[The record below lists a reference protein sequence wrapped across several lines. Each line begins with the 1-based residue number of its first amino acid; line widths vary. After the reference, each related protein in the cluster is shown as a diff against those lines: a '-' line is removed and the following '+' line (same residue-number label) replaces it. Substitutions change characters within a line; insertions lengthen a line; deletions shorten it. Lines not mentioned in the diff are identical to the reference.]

1 MVVREWG
8 RPEQW
13 RATKG
18 DPEFRDWSQRQ
29 FRFAGRGRAVTMGS
43 IVKDIFRTTLASF
56 ALIPVGLAAVFQMA
70 PDLEPTS
77 GGIDPMTGR
86 IWTIPTILGFDNR
99 MIPAFSI
106 SESPVFAISES
117 PVFAIGESNARLPR
131 LLGRPVTA

>member
-13 RATKG
+13 CATKG

-43 IVKDIFRTTLASF
+43 IVKYLFRTTLASF
-56 ALIPVGLAAVFQMA
+56 ALIPVGLAAVFRMA

-86 IWTIPTILGFDNR
+86 IWTIPTILGFDSR
-99 MIPAFSI
+99 MIAA
-106 SESPVFAISES
+106 FAISES

>member
-8 RPEQW
+8 RTDRC

-18 DPEFRDWSQRQ
+18 DPDFGIGHKLQ

-99 MIPAFSI
+99 MIPAF
-106 SESPVFAISES
+106 AISGS